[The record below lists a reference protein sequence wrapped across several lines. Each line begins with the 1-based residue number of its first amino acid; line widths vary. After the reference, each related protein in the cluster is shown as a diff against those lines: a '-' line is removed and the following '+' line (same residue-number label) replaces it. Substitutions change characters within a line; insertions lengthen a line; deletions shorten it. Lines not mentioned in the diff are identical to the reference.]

1 MRYIEGGAR
10 VKKIIGVIAAIA
22 ICAILSIVYSLGDG
36 DKYAEEKY
44 IGSDDYKFLK
54 VEIKDFDYLLNRTD
68 IIVRGYARTNGETVK
83 EKVTVQKE
91 LDEKYKNMFGKDKMS
106 TFTNFEFVVTEV
118 IYGDDVKIGSEI
130 TIQQYGEAG
139 NDRGQTKLKKNEE
152 VIMLLKQRGEGVFR
166 SVGLENG
173 TFTVT
178 EDGTIVTHGDDEAV
192 IQFDKEHKDK
202 LTKRIAKFQ
211 KNKSKK

>member
-1 MRYIEGGAR
+1 M
-10 VKKIIGVIAAIA
+10 KKTIGVITALT
-22 ICAILSIVYSLGDG
+22 ICAILIVFCIFGDRDVYKG
-36 DKYAEEKY
+36 EKY
-44 IGSDDYKFLK
+44 IGSDDYMFYKE
-54 VEIKDFDYLLNRTD
+54 EIKDFDYLLDRTD
-68 IIVRGYARTNGETVK
+68 IIVRGYARTDGETVN

-91 LDEKYKNMFGKDKMS
+91 LDEKYKNMFGKDR
-106 TFTNFEFVVTEV
+106 TAIFTSYEFVVSEV

-173 TFTVT
+173 TFTVE
-178 EDGTIVTHGDDEAV
+178 EDGTIITHGDDEAV
-192 IQFDKEHKDK
+192 IHFDKEHQDK
-202 LTKRIAKFQ
+202 LLKRIEKFQ
-211 KNKSKK
+211 KNKSN